1 MSKTVLKSLRA
12 GSRLPMVKPL
22 AAAIIL
28 AATCAGQAQAQSNVT
43 IYGRVDAGIDYNSN
57 QYNASNG
64 QRGGKWGTGGNSWGT
79 SMFGFKGTEDLGG
92 GLKAIFTLENGFNAG
107 NGAINGSSPNNPA
120 QIWSRRSFVGLSG
133 DFGTVKIGRDLTLP
147 SDIVWSL
154 DPTGQQNLGSATLV
168 KGRNWPQTSN
178 QVQYISPSFGG
189 FTAQGAYGFG
199 ETPGAT
205 KPKSSSGIA
214 LSFVQ
219 PGYSLVAMYDVA
231 NDGAGRYSTLFT
243 NSKELTLGGTVNID
257 KLKLYAAYQNLSA
270 PQDVTTGSTKANHFW
285 VGANYQLT
293 PALTLIAAAY
303 HVKLNQNV
311 GSANLFMVGTNYSLS
326 KRTLLY
332 ASIGTVRNGSNTNFQ
347 VESGDGTGL
356 TGQNQNAFYTGVS
369 HSF

>member
-1 MSKTVLKSLRA
+1 MSKTVLKSLRTA
-12 GSRLPMVKPL
+12 SCLPMVKPL

-28 AATCAGQAQAQSNVT
+28 AATCAGQAQAQTNVT

-57 QYNASNG
+57 QYNAANG
-64 QRGGKWGTGGNSWGT
+64 QRGSKWGSGGNSWGT
-79 SMFGFKGTEDLGG
+79 SMFGFKGVEDLGG
-92 GLKAIFTLENGFNAG
+92 GLKAIFTLENGFNAA
-107 NGAINGSSPNNPA
+107 NGQTNGGGSTL
-120 QIWSRRSFVGLSG
+120 WSRRSYVGLVG
-133 DFGTVKIGRDLTLP
+133 DFGTVKLGRDLTLP

-154 DPTGQQNLGSATLV
+154 DPTGQQNMGSATLV

-199 ETPGAT
+199 EVAGAT
-205 KPKSSSGIA
+205 KPLSSSGVA
-214 LSFVQ
+214 LSYVQ
-219 PGYSLVAMYDVA
+219 PSYSVIAMYDVA
-231 NDGAGRYSTLFT
+231 NDNKGQFSTLFT

-270 PQDVTTGSTKANHFW
+270 PQTVAGPDKANHFW

-311 GSANLFMVGTNYSLS
+311 GSANLFMLGTNYSLS

-347 VESGDGTGL
+347 VETGSGTGL